1 VTGLGGGADKIAD
14 DGDCRFL
21 EVTLN
26 IGGEVRGWGSAEV
39 LFFLNEAG
47 QEMRE
52 LLGRRFPPW
61 IDHGLG
67 DAQEIDVL
75 KVWIIWIR
83 VVFQRELWTFPG
95 AVLGEG

>member
-1 VTGLGGGADKIAD
+1 L
-14 DGDCRFL
+14 
-21 EVTLN
+21 
-26 IGGEVRGWGSAEV
+26 AEILV
-39 LFFLNEAG
+39 FLNEAR

-67 DAQEIDVL
+67 NAQEIDIL
-75 KVWIIWIR
+75 IGWIIWIR
-83 VVFQRELWTFPG
+83 VVFQGELWTFPG